1 MPCQYSAHNLKDYNL
16 CIELEGLI
24 TLFHSNSFKPQIN
37 CMKLKKKKKDT
48 LVSENK
54 LLPSVDL
61 THYLLAKVSRM
72 STEKM

>member
-1 MPCQYSAHNLKDYNL
+1 MPCQYSAHNLKDYNH

-24 TLFHSNSFKPQIN
+24 ILFHTNSFKPQIN
-37 CMKLKKKKKDT
+37 CLKLKKKDT

-61 THYLLAKVSRM
+61 TQYLLAEVSRM
-72 STEKM
+72 SIAKM